1 VVVLL
6 KLMANGTDTDNLAAD
21 FKRGNESGASEGDDQ
36 FALLVIH
43 GASGLPT
50 RVRRELQQSEC
61 AVDRVSEA
69 PHDVEVRCR
78 AGEFTFDGEILDPQQ
93 VVGGLLGEDDAVDGH
108 RPALGLP
115 AASR

>member
-1 VVVLL
+1 
-6 KLMANGTDTDNLAAD
+6 MAPIRTTSPRTSNAAISPALPKGMISSRCLSFTARRGLAA
-21 FKRGNESGASEGDDQ
+21 
-36 FALLVIH
+36 
-43 GASGLPT
+43 

-78 AGEFTFDGEILDPQQ
+78 AGEFTFDGEILDSQQ
-93 VVGGLLGEDDAVDGH
+93 VGGGLIGEDDAVDGH
-108 RPALGLP
+108 CPALALP